1 MPTNKN
7 DKRYVST
14 VRGLEGGYLFR
25 APVGTALPKDIT
37 TALTD
42 DWKCLGYVGEDGWT
56 ESVDMSSETLKDM
69 NAEVV
74 DTYFSEIT
82 ETIAVPLMDM
92 APAAFETEYGSSNVS
107 SADGLIKVTHDWT
120 KLDETFSYVMEL
132 VLKNGRRWRKVIP
145 AAKVTEVGEFQGN
158 ASTPSGREVTLT
170 YTDKCYDLYEDIDAA
185 AAKGGE

>member
-1 MPTNKN
+1 MDPKKN

-25 APVGTALPKDIT
+25 APVGTALPKDIA
-37 TALTD
+37 TALTA

-56 ESVDMSSETLKDM
+56 ESVDMSSETIKDM

-92 APAAFETEYGSSNVS
+92 APAAFETEYGSANVS
-107 SADGLIKVTHDWT
+107 SADGLIKVNHDWT

-158 ASTPSGREVTLT
+158 ASTPSGREVTIT
-170 YTDKCYDLYEDIDAA
+170 YTEKCYDLYEDIDAA
-185 AAKGGE
+185 KDGE

>member
-1 MPTNKN
+1 MPDKQN

-25 APVGTALPKDIT
+25 APVGTALPKDIA
-37 TALTD
+37 TALTT

-107 SADGLIKVTHDWT
+107 SEGGLIKVTHDWT

-185 AAKGGE
+185 FAKGGE